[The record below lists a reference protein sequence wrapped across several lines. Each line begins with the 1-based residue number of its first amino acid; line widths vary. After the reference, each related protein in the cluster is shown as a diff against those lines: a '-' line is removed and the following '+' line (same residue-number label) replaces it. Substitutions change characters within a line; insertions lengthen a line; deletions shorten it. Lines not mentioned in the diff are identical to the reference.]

1 MESQSFEGAEQG
13 VSDHEPELARVAK
26 EAYDN
31 QRYES
36 CLSAL
41 NKLLDARRR
50 DPRVAHNRAVAQYLL
65 SNLTLTDE
73 FRKNLQAVNVQFDK
87 ESENGSGECNLCE
100 KGVLLFNQALIHA
113 RLHQYAQAIRIL
125 EDLHKV
131 SGALGENLSLQVSLL
146 LIDMY
151 LCTYQLNEVSV
162 HVESLEKSIG
172 GEGEGRE
179 EDKRYHMLHPL
190 KARLHLLH
198 KNIKACKKEVK
209 SIASTSGNTPCA
221 HYFKANVEYL
231 RRNFKKATKV
241 LCSAPHMPVATDAG
255 ECLASFYFNNLG
267 CMHYQLGKY
276 SLAAH
281 YFKKA
286 IEENDAALNGFPPLD
301 RATPLSGRPLNVL
314 GVNCRHVILY
324 NLGLQQLFSGYTMAA
339 FDSLLEVVQVFHSN
353 PCLWLRLAEACI
365 ASDAKNL
372 DDLSTA
378 QRNRSPVIRMSFGMG
393 LHHKLAVVPVQ
404 ARIKE
409 HFMYDTH
416 PQSAAMP
423 APTLEFASVCLRNA
437 LFLLP
442 PAVVNSSSGGSA
454 SEGKDSANSNSSVS
468 TLPGPPIQKEKTNNL
483 RNAILVCLSYVYHT
497 LGDPVAALGYAQQL
511 LATPQLPGG
520 LKFLGQLYAAEAF
533 ILLDRTQE
541 ALQLLNPDSIS
552 DISVYLPVVPTP
564 QQSDTVE
571 EAKPSKPPSSDNT
584 NKSAK
589 PIATGVDKFPETI
602 MAARGTMMFN
612 LSSLYAVKKD
622 FDRAKKTLLQ
632 AVALFGKDV
641 PPQATLLSAFIEL
654 SQGKASRALQILHR
668 HQPFC
673 TGDTKKT
680 SYMVTR

>member
-1 MESQSFEGAEQG
+1 MESQPSEGAEQG
-13 VSDHEPELARVAK
+13 ASDHEPELSRVAK
-26 EAYDN
+26 EAFDN

-73 FRKNLQAVNVQFDK
+73 FRKNLQAVNVQFDR

-113 RLHQYAQAIRIL
+113 RLHQYTQATRIL
-125 EDLHKV
+125 EELHKV
-131 SGALGENLSLQVSLL
+131 SGALGETLSLQVSLL

-151 LCTYQLNEVSV
+151 ICTYQLSKVSS
-162 HVESLEKSIG
+162 HVESLETSMG
-172 GEGEGRE
+172 AEGEGRE

-190 KARLHLLH
+190 KARFHLLH
-198 KNIKACKKEVK
+198 KNVKACKKEVK
-209 SIASTSGNTPCA
+209 SIAGTAGNTPCA

-231 RRNFKKATKV
+231 RRNFKKALKV

-267 CMHYQLGKY
+267 CVHHQLGKY

-324 NLGLQQLFSGYTMAA
+324 NLGLQQLFAGYTMAA

-372 DDLSTA
+372 DDLSAA

-409 HFMYDTH
+409 HFMYDAH
-416 PQSAAMP
+416 PHSAAMP

-442 PAVVNSSSGGSA
+442 PMSTDRAPS
-454 SEGKDSANSNSSVS
+454 SEGKDGGHDVSVS
-468 TLPGPPIQKEKTNNL
+468 ALPGPPIQKEKISNL
-483 RNAILVCLSYVYHT
+483 RNAVLVCLSYVYHA
-497 LGDPVAALGYAQQL
+497 LGDPVTALGYAQQL
-511 LATPQLPGG
+511 LSTPQLPGG

-533 ILLDRTQE
+533 ILLDRAQE

-552 DISVYLPVVPTP
+552 DVSICPPMVATLQPNDPT
-564 QQSDTVE
+564 E
-571 EAKPSKPPSSDNT
+571 ESKPSKAPSTEST
-584 NKSAK
+584 YKSAK
-589 PIATGVDKFPETI
+589 SVAVGMDKFPETV
-602 MAARGTMMFN
+602 MVARAIMMFN

-622 FDRAKKTLLQ
+622 FDRARKTLAQ
-632 AVALFGKDV
+632 AVPLFGKDA
-641 PPQATLLSAFIEL
+641 PPQAILLSAFIEL